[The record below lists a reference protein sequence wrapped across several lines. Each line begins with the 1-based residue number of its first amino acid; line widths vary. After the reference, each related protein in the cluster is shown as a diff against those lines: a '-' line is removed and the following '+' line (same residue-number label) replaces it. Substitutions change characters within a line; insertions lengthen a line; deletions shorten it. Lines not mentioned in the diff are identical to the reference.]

1 MLSLI
6 YVIQMTSVKNY
17 NISYASHLSLHLYY
31 TEEKLHNQ
39 IITVYALEI
48 NKLLINTCTTIC
60 NLSSLRVCVESFHYK
75 FQFEQ
80 TIEWKSDSPIYLK
93 WATKFALLVTSFPD
107 SQNLGIKFNGIK
119 VWRNY
124 VYFVS
129 GTLEIR

>member
-1 MLSLI
+1 
-6 YVIQMTSVKNY
+6 MTSVKNY

-80 TIEWKSDSPIYLK
+80 TIE
-93 WATKFALLVTSFPD
+93 
-107 SQNLGIKFNGIK
+107 
-119 VWRNY
+119 
-124 VYFVS
+124 
-129 GTLEIR
+129 